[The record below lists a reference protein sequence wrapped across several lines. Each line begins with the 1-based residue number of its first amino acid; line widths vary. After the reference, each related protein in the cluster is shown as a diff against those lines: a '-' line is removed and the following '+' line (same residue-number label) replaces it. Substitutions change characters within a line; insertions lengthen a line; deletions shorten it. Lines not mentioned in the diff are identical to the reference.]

1 MKINTELQDSRVIET
16 NITTVLKSHKF
27 SIDNEAAILKNARQS
42 MYKYPIRTLV
52 QEYLSNGRDS
62 CREAKTGFKIDV
74 TLPTS
79 TKLIFKVR
87 DYGVGLSPERVLN
100 VFMKFGKST
109 KTETDEFT
117 GGFGFGA
124 KSGFAYTDN
133 FTIISTFNGKCYH
146 YSASVDNSPE
156 ANDVGSLDLLSVNES
171 SEPNGVEIQIAVA
184 QNDLSAFLQAYYR
197 ATFFWKERPNVI
209 GSNGTG
215 DSSLA
220 SWYLNPNSILSF
232 ENIQLFKS
240 EDLGSLFQNKKKDYN
255 NGLIFVIDG
264 IPYTIEVGDPLNSL
278 ESVKSLVSQI

>member
-146 YSASVDNSPE
+146 Y
-156 ANDVGSLDLLSVNES
+156 
-171 SEPNGVEIQIAVA
+171 
-184 QNDLSAFLQAYYR
+184 
-197 ATFFWKERPNVI
+197 
-209 GSNGTG
+209 
-215 DSSLA
+215 
-220 SWYLNPNSILSF
+220 
-232 ENIQLFKS
+232 
-240 EDLGSLFQNKKKDYN
+240 
-255 NGLIFVIDG
+255 
-264 IPYTIEVGDPLNSL
+264 
-278 ESVKSLVSQI
+278 